1 MSWGCQT
8 LRIACSAIVMVSLK
22 HEGLAKL
29 VRDRPAFAADLLGS
43 LLAVKV
49 PPFSKAQL
57 VDVTLNQVRPAEY
70 RADAV
75 VLFTRKK
82 PVFGAIVEVQLR
94 PKKQK
99 RFSWPLYAVGA
110 RARERCPFVVLVVT
124 PSAATAKWAARP
136 IELGGGNQYRPL
148 VIGPDGVPKLTD
160 HARARREPQL
170 AVLSVM
176 AHGRDEVTTATAI
189 GVAAVKAV
197 SQLPEEQALLYSL
210 LIEANLS
217 EAARKAIE
225 MQPGLEN
232 YFSEAQRRNYE
243 RGRAKGKADAVLK
256 ILTRRGLTPSADQ
269 RRRIVACTDPATLDR
284 WLDRSLSA
292 SSVDDLLV
300 SLSRA
305 SANGQRRGGAAPV
318 RGRRKLR

>member
-1 MSWGCQT
+1 
-8 LRIACSAIVMVSLK
+8 MVSLK

-29 VRDRPAFAADLLGS
+29 VRDRPAFAADLLGG

-110 RARERCPFVVLVVT
+110 RARERCPFVVLAVT
-124 PSAATAKWAARP
+124 SSAATAKWAARP

-148 VIGPDGVPKLTD
+148 VVGATVEVRIGGAEIQV
-160 HARARREPQL
+160 
-170 AVLSVM
+170 
-176 AHGRDEVTTATAI
+176 
-189 GVAAVKAV
+189 
-197 SQLPEEQALLYSL
+197 
-210 LIEANLS
+210 
-217 EAARKAIE
+217 
-225 MQPGLEN
+225 
-232 YFSEAQRRNYE
+232 
-243 RGRAKGKADAVLK
+243 
-256 ILTRRGLTPSADQ
+256 RRGFDGQ
-269 RRRIVACTDPATLDR
+269 
-284 WLDRSLSA
+284 
-292 SSVDDLLV
+292 LL
-300 SLSRA
+300 RA
-305 SANGQRRGGAAPV
+305 VVEALRGGV
-318 RGRRKLR
+318 E

>member
-1 MSWGCQT
+1 
-8 LRIACSAIVMVSLK
+8 MVSLK

-29 VRDRPAFAADLLGS
+29 VRDRPAFAADLLGG
-43 LLAVKV
+43 LAVKV

-75 VLFTRKK
+75 VLFIRKK

-124 PSAATAKWAARP
+124 PSAATARWAARP

-148 VIGPDGVPKLTD
+148 VVGPDGVPKLTD

-176 AHGRDEVTTATAI
+176 AHGRGKVTTATAI

-197 SQLPEEQALLYSL
+197 SRLPEEQRLLYSL

-225 MQPGLEN
+225 MQPGLEK
-232 YFSEAQRRNYE
+232 YFSETQRRNYE
-243 RGRAKGKADAVLK
+243 RGRAEGEAKGKADAVLK
-256 ILTRRGLTPSADQ
+256 ILMRRGLTLSADQ
-269 RRRIVACTDPATLDR
+269 RRRIVACTDLATLER

-292 SSVDDLLV
+292 SSVDELLA
-300 SLSRA
+300 SLSRT
-305 SANGQRRGGAAPV
+305 SGNGHRRAGAAPV
-318 RGRRKLR
+318 RGRRKSR